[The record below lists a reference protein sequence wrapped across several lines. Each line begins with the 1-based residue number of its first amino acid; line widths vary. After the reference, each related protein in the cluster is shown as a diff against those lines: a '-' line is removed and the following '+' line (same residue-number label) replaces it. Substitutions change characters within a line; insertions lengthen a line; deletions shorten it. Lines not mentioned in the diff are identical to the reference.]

1 MKNGQKCFIEAT
13 KMCLMSSNQHDT
25 QNQPFQ
31 LQNVEKMIWRQNV
44 TKSKRL
50 KGSKLSTTYYL
61 DGIVKSK
68 IWKSLVELSKC
79 FLFNRYGLRKDLD
92 QLKSK
97 DDACDNEKENI
108 STIHPD
114 TSTVA
119 NEENEIENLHEE
131 LLQTKNEIQHNI
143 SLYQSYI
150 KELSSYILYTNIMIM
165 LLHFMIL
172 AILISYPSCLY
183 LYLYI
188 PLQYL

>member
-1 MKNGQKCFIEAT
+1 
-13 KMCLMSSNQHDT
+13 MSSNQQDT

-31 LQNVEKMIWRQNV
+31 LQNFEKMLWRKNV

-50 KGSKLSTTYYL
+50 KGSKLPTTHYL
-61 DGIVKSK
+61 DGISTSK

-79 FLFNRYGLRKDLD
+79 FLFDRYGLRKDLD
-92 QLKSK
+92 ERKSK
-97 DDACDNEKENI
+97 DVACDNEKENI
-108 STIHPD
+108 SAIHPD

-119 NEENEIENLHEE
+119 NEGNELEKLHEDI
-131 LLQTKNEIQHNI
+131 LQKKSEIQYNI

-150 KELSSYILYTNIMIM
+150 KELSSYILYTNIIIM

-183 LYLYI
+183 LYLYV